1 MVRAIDSQISLYNTQ
16 TARSRPERGEA
27 HIFCLR
33 RRLDLWEV
41 VYGTPAITGG
51 VKLYHA
57 STASSLVGIGNGGNS
72 CFLIAVLQLFL
83 RVEPVH
89 LLLQK
94 HYTECGCSARRNCTV
109 CCLRDQSIA
118 LRKGTGMCNPC
129 PVVRL
134 ARKGCFGIAFKSR
147 RGDPDG
153 DGPQCDACEFLEAML
168 RHLVDVTPHRA
179 ELVDPTYIRDH
190 GERNILQDAVFGFL
204 TRVRLR
210 CAHAA
215 CLSVSDSLHNSHL
228 VLKLDFPV
236 EHHTLGS
243 NGQKLSITLQE
254 MWDHHFGEHES
265 DSVCVR
271 CGKFV
276 TQQHFL
282 EGEPPLLI
290 MKLER
295 GVQRLNSGT
304 MVSRKIHSGVD
315 FPETLDCM
323 RSGKY
328 ALCGVVMHHGLQVSS
343 GHYTVFCRMS
353 EIGSAQVTTQGAYC
367 FFNCLDSLSAKCCSW
382 DDLSKEETRQSVQL
396 LLYARITE
404 EKFASVVP
412 ASRTTPYE
420 RGKESV
426 ELLENICL

>member
-1 MVRAIDSQISLYNTQ
+1 M
-16 TARSRPERGEA
+16 
-27 HIFCLR
+27 
-33 RRLDLWEV
+33 W
-41 VYGTPAITGG
+41 
-51 VKLYHA
+51 
-57 STASSLVGIGNGGNS
+57 
-72 CFLIAVLQLFL
+72 
-83 RVEPVH
+83 
-89 LLLQK
+89 
-94 HYTECGCSARRNCTV
+94 
-109 CCLRDQSIA
+109 
-118 LRKGTGMCNPC
+118 NPC

-134 ARKGCFGIAFKSR
+134 ARKGCFGIDFKSR
-147 RGDPDG
+147 PGDPDG
-153 DGPQCDACEFLEAML
+153 DGPQCDVCEFLEAML

-179 ELVDPTYIRDH
+179 ELVDPAYTRDH

-204 TRVRLR
+204 TRVRSR
-210 CAHAA
+210 CVHAA

-228 VLKLDFPV
+228 VLKLAFPV
-236 EHHTLGS
+236 EHQELGFR
-243 NGQKLSITLQE
+243 GQKLSITLQE

-265 DSVCVR
+265 DSECGC
-271 CGKFV
+271 CGKLV
-276 TQQHFL
+276 TRQNFL

-295 GVQRLNSGT
+295 GVQILNSGT

-328 ALCGVVMHHGLQVSS
+328 ALCGVVMHHGPQVSS

-353 EIGSAQVTTQGAYC
+353 EIGTTQVTTQGAYC
-367 FFNCLDSLSAKCCSW
+367 FFDCLKSLRAKCCSW

-412 ASRTTPYE
+412 ASRTTPYA
-420 RGKESV
+420 RGKETV
-426 ELLENICL
+426 ELLQNI